1 MPLLE
6 GVPLAL
12 QVRQGE
18 GRRPQAVGGQTA
30 SGPGLTHGG
39 DAVLGQERPVEGVGH
54 PAEVQSIAGEEG
66 VAVPDGHADIGL
78 GKASTDV
85 ALKVL
90 DQSPVGDAAGSLA
103 DRLEPAAER
112 GRRQREATAEQ
123 VEAVVG
129 QVVDEVVGM
138 LNIDGIVNQVD
149 IDGIVKKVD
158 IDGIVKK
165 VDIDDIISRVDVDGI
180 VRRTEV
186 GTLIVQ
192 STGGIVTQLLDF
204 VRSLGVTFD
213 DVSDRIVDRVLRRGR
228 QRPVA
233 PVLLRG
239 SVPDGVVSTP
249 AAAVATE
256 RPA

>member
-1 MPLLE
+1 MTDPIPDPGADTPPAIE
-6 GVPLAL
+6 PPEATVD
-12 QVRQGE
+12 
-18 GRRPQAVGGQTA
+18 PQAPDHVRRAVRATRDA
-30 SGPGLTHGG
+30 GLGYG
-39 DAVLGQERPVEGVGH
+39 LAFGK
-54 PAEVQSIAGEEG
+54 AGLR
-66 VAVPDGHADIGL
+66 AAIGL
-78 GKASTDV
+78 GKAGTDV
-85 ALKVL
+85 AMKVL

-129 QVVDEVVGM
+129 QVVDQVVAM
-138 LNIDGIVNQVD
+138 LDVDGIVSQVD

-158 IDGIVKK
+158 IDGIVKR

-213 DVSDRIVDRVLRRGR
+213 EVSDRIVDRLLRRGR
-228 QRPVA
+228 RRPVA
-233 PVLLRG
+233 PVLLDG
-239 SVPDGVVSTP
+239 STADMVEATRTV
-249 AAAVATE
+249 AVAEE
-256 RPA
+256 RTA

>member
-1 MPLLE
+1 MTNP
-6 GVPLAL
+6 
-12 QVRQGE
+12 
-18 GRRPQAVGGQTA
+18 T
-30 SGPGLTHGG
+30 
-39 DAVLGQERPVEGVGH
+39 
-54 PAEVQSIAGEEG
+54 PAEDHPEEPPALEPPALEPPAASVDPLTSDHVRRAVRATRDASLGYGLAFGKAGLR
-66 VAVPDGHADIGL
+66 AAIGL

-129 QVVDEVVGM
+129 QVVDQVVAM
-138 LNIDGIVNQVD
+138 LDINGIVSQVD
-149 IDGIVKKVD
+149 IDGIVKEVDIDDIVKRVDIDDIITRVD
-158 IDGIVKK
+158 IDGIVQ
-165 VDIDDIISRVDVDGI
+165 
-180 VRRTEV
+180 RTEV

-192 STGGIVTQLLDF
+192 STGGIVTQFLDF

-228 QRPVA
+228 RRPVA
-233 PVLLRG
+233 PVLLGG
-239 SVPDGVVSTP
+239 SVADVVDATP
-249 AAAVATE
+249 SASLPEGGAA
-256 RPA
+256 

>member
-1 MPLLE
+1 MTDPTPAEDQPEEPPALE
-6 GVPLAL
+6 PPGAPADPLAAPAGPL
-12 QVRQGE
+12 APDHVR
-18 GRRPQAVGGQTA
+18 RAVRATRDA
-30 SGPGLTHGG
+30 SLGYGLAFGK
-39 DAVLGQERPVEGVGH
+39 
-54 PAEVQSIAGEEG
+54 AGLR
-66 VAVPDGHADIGL
+66 AAIGL

>member
-1 MPLLE
+1 MTDPMPADESPTEPPALDSPAPAFD
-6 GVPLAL
+6 PLAPDH
-12 QVRQGE
+12 VR
-18 GRRPQAVGGQTA
+18 RAVRATRDA
-30 SGPGLTHGG
+30 GLGYG
-39 DAVLGQERPVEGVGH
+39 LAFGK
-54 PAEVQSIAGEEG
+54 AGLR
-66 VAVPDGHADIGL
+66 AAIGL
-78 GKASTDV
+78 GKAGTDV

-90 DQSPVGDAAGSLA
+90 DQSPVGEAAGSLA

-129 QVVDEVVGM
+129 QVVDEVVAV
-138 LNIDGIVNQVD
+138 LNIDGIVSQVD
-149 IDGIVKKVD
+149 IDGIVKQVD
-158 IDGIVKK
+158 IDDIVKR

-213 DVSDRIVDRVLRRGR
+213 GVSDGIVDGVVRRGR
-228 QRPVA
+228 RRPVA
-233 PVLLRG
+233 PVLLAG
-239 SVPDGVVSTP
+239 STAEVVDATP
-249 AAAVATE
+249 TAAVATE
-256 RPA
+256 RSA

>member
-1 MPLLE
+1 MTDPAPPEEPPEEVPALE
-6 GVPLAL
+6 PPAPIVDPLAPDH
-12 QVRQGE
+12 VR
-18 GRRPQAVGGQTA
+18 RAVRATRDAGIGY
-30 SGPGLTHGG
+30 GLAFGK
-39 DAVLGQERPVEGVGH
+39 
-54 PAEVQSIAGEEG
+54 AGLR
-66 VAVPDGHADIGL
+66 AAIGL

-90 DQSPVGDAAGSLA
+90 DQSAVGDAAGSLA

-112 GRRQREATAEQ
+112 GRREREATADQ

-138 LNIDGIVNQVD
+138 LNIDGIVSQVD
-149 IDGIVKKVD
+149 IDGVVKRVD
-158 IDGIVKK
+158 IDGVVKR
-165 VDIDDIISRVDVDGI
+165 VDIDDIITRVDVDGI

-228 QRPVA
+228 RRPVA
-233 PVLLRG
+233 PVLLEG
-239 SVPDGVVSTP
+239 STAETAEMVGSAPM
-249 AAAVATE
+249 AAVATE
-256 RPA
+256 RSA

>member
-1 MPLLE
+1 MRATRDASL
-6 GVPLAL
+6 GYGLAF
-12 QVRQGE
+12 GK
-18 GRRPQAVGGQTA
+18 A
-30 SGPGLTHGG
+30 GLR
-39 DAVLGQERPVEGVGH
+39 A
-54 PAEVQSIAGEEG
+54 A
-66 VAVPDGHADIGL
+66 IGL

-129 QVVDEVVGM
+129 QVVDQVVAM
-138 LNIDGIVNQVD
+138 LDINGIVSQVD
-149 IDGIVKKVD
+149 IDGIVKEVDIDDIVKRVDIDDIITRVD
-158 IDGIVKK
+158 IDGIVQ
-165 VDIDDIISRVDVDGI
+165 
-180 VRRTEV
+180 RTEV

-192 STGGIVTQLLDF
+192 STGGIVTQFLDF

-228 QRPVA
+228 RRPVA
-233 PVLLRG
+233 PVLLGG
-239 SVPDGVVSTP
+239 SVADVVDATPSTSRIEGG
-249 AAAVATE
+249 AA
-256 RPA
+256 